1 MESFLISLEKRE
13 EVAVEEAAVGIVT
26 GGGANEARAV
36 DVGRRRVDVVVA
48 EADLVEY
55 TCTR

>member
-13 EVAVEEAAVGIVT
+13 EVAVEEAAVGMT
-26 GGGANEARAV
+26 GGGANEARVV